1 MTVPVRNVS
10 WKPCWRMIPTRYPEE
25 RLFDR
30 VTDPGDRETIEQLE
44 QMTNERMRQER
55 GEVSLVPSGDR
66 VTGRGSTYIMAAF
79 AYRNPQG
86 SRFSDGS
93 FGVYYTARTIE
104 TAIEESRFHRE
115 KFMRYTKEDPMRL
128 EMRALTANLEADL
141 HDIRG
146 MSKQFAKVYSRT
158 SYTASR
164 ELGLKLRKAVSY
176 GITYDSVRHEGGEC
190 AAVFRPPA
198 LSHCR
203 QERHM
208 IYEWDGKQI
217 SKVFELREYLKGRK

>member
-30 VTDPGDRETIEQLE
+30 VTDPGDREVIEQLE
-44 QMTNERMRQER
+44 QMTNERMRQEI
-55 GEVSLVPSGDR
+55 GAISLVPPGDR
-66 VTGRGSTYIMAAF
+66 VTGRGGTYIMAAF
-79 AYRNPQG
+79 AYRNPEG

-93 FGVYYTARTIE
+93 FGVYYTARAIE
-104 TAIEESRFHRE
+104 TAIEESQFHRE
-115 KFMRYTKEDPMRL
+115 KFMRQTKEGPMRL
-128 EMRALTANLEADL
+128 EMRALTANLDSDL

-146 MSKQFAKVYSRT
+146 MAKQFARVYSRS

-164 ELGLKLRKAVSY
+164 ELGLKLRKAASY
-176 GITYDSVRHEGGEC
+176 GIAYDSVRHEGGEC

-198 LSHCR
+198 LGHCR

-217 SKVFELREYLKGRK
+217 SRVFELREYLKEQ